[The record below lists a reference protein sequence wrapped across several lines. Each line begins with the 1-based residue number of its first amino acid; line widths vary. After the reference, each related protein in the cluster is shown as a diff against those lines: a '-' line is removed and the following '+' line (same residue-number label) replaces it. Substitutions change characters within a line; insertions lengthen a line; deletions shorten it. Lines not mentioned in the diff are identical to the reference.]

1 MRGEKKGCQEE
12 ADCFG
17 CRGILRPT
25 CAVQPT
31 LVMPTAHPPVLY
43 ALLTLLAIAGL
54 CVIHARLKMW
64 RWKRIKNY
72 KICLVQ
78 EILINLRGKHETGE
92 NQRLHSL
99 WKHCSC
105 TVEWAQTEASKLR
118 SVISA
123 SHSSPCSMHMTQS
136 QTWCSA
142 CHEISK
148 WSQGSQCVC
157 GQLLFLA
164 LLLLLPFP
172 GRGWRI
178 FMLFV
183 ILQWTDGPP
192 PVQFQAQNGPT
203 TSLASL
209 LWNTIRTVC
218 LIRIKQTN
226 KQKSQK
232 KKKKKYLSSDQL
244 KHDSSKRG

>member
-1 MRGEKKGCQEE
+1 MWIWDAGKPDVFSQRSLYEREKKGCQEE

-105 TVEWAQTEASKLR
+105 TVERAQTEASKLR
-118 SVISA
+118 SVIRA

-157 GQLLFLA
+157 GQLLFWPCCCSSPSQVVA
-164 LLLLLPFP
+164 GGFSCCLLSCSGQMDHLPYSS
-172 GRGWRI
+172 RHR
-178 FMLFV
+178 
-183 ILQWTDGPP
+183 TDPP
-192 PVQFQAQNGPT
+192 PAWPVSCETQSGQC
-203 TSLASL
+203 
-209 LWNTIRTVC
+209 V
-218 LIRIKQTN
+218 
-226 KQKSQK
+226 
-232 KKKKKYLSSDQL
+232 
-244 KHDSSKRG
+244 